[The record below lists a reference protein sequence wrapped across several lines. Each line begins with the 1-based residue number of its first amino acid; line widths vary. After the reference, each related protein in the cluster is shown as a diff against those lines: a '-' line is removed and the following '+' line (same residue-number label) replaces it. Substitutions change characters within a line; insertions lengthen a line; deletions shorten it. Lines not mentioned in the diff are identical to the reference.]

1 MWSNGGQRRGRAG
14 FENSQ
19 VAKIRRLRNFITCE
33 ILQVVK
39 IRNLAKFLQWSNFLQ
54 FVAPISFQLLTFIS
68 EFSLD
73 SSCLSRLDD
82 VGVFSLYNYKNSHK
96 MR

>member
-1 MWSNGGQRRGRAG
+1 MEVKVEA
-14 FENSQ
+14 EK
-19 VAKIRRLRNFITCE
+19 VAKFHNLRNFASCE

-39 IRNLAKFLQWSNFLQ
+39 IRNPAKFLQWSNFLQ
-54 FVAPISFQLLTFIS
+54 FMVPISFRLLTSIF
-68 EFSLD
+68 EFDLD
-73 SSCLSRLDD
+73 SLCLSWLDD